1 MKQVNFSHS
10 GGFPLEQETLERLQT
25 AYRSELYE
33 ALKGH
38 LSIESGENYIISPA
52 TESQK
57 GWAVIHQFEKDLKD
71 PRVTKKEGILYPI
84 NKISS
89 SLYNEP
95 LNFYKIDLNNSKS
108 YKENPNNF
116 ALRYLK
122 TTRIGTD
129 LIYGT
134 GTSEMAYFDYEAKYI
149 SATEFTNAA
158 AAVSQ
163 NNDALTVNY
172 YDLSLKKFEIVKDIK
187 AIEKLISDTNS
198 AISALSNA
206 VTASLALKADK
217 TEVVNLA
224 NSVTTSLALKADKTE
239 VTSLSNAVN
248 NSLAFKADKT
258 EVTSLS
264 NAVTTSL
271 ALKADKTTVL
281 HHQDGN
287 RYTTDFNTLLTS
299 GFYNGEGQP
308 PNAPGNYGQ
317 LIVAKGIDTGLQV
330 FGGYNNDNLWFR
342 GWENYGA
349 QFHDWRKI
357 YHNENLKTS
366 PEIIKLKERIDALE
380 KNSGVPKGMIAIW
393 GKPAPFPE
401 GWEEYVPLRGRMPV
415 GLKTNDNTFNTLLNY
430 GGNKEKKLEIDEMP
444 EHAHGLSEIKANNNN
459 NENYPQSFYDQ
470 GWDKPSTVKTD
481 PAGKSQPFSILN
493 PYSVVYFIEY
503 TGRSKDIT
511 APSASITLQ
520 VVKVGRTFVTLSWI
534 PSNDDR
540 GVTNYLVYV
549 DNNLVA
555 TLDDV
560 QSYSVGGL
568 SRSTSYDFYIKAQ
581 DAAGNLSAA
590 SNIVGAKTHLL

>member
-342 GWENYGA
+342 GWANYGA
-349 QFHDWRKI
+349 QFYDWRKI

-366 PEIIKLKERIDALE
+366 PEIIKLKERMDALE

-415 GLKTNDNTFNTLLNY
+415 GLKTNDPTFDSLLKY
-430 GGNKEKKLEIDEMP
+430 DGNKEKKLEIDEMP
-444 EHAHGLSEIKANNNN
+444 EHNHSFSDSNGDSTGTGELFITTGEKTSEGGGT
-459 NENYPQSFYDQ
+459 F
-470 GWDKPSTVKTD
+470 GML
-481 PAGKSQPFSILN
+481 PAGKSQPFSIMN

-511 APSASITLQ
+511 APSAPIILPI
-520 VVKVGRTFVTLSWI
+520 VNVGRTFVTLNWI

-540 GVTNYLVYV
+540 GITNYLVFR
-549 DNNLVA
+549 DDNLVA
-555 TLDDV
+555 KLDDI
-560 QSYSVGGL
+560 QSFNVGGL
-568 SRSTSYDFYIKAQ
+568 SRNRSYDFYIKAQ
-581 DAAGNLSAA
+581 DAAGNLSDA
-590 SNIVGAKTHLL
+590 SNIVRGSTHFF